1 METQAYVEQMRLDGG
16 HPALDFMNTLGGPE
30 GGPPAP
36 HDDYLRGYEDLAVFA
51 GRTMLLDEPAVERLR
66 RRAKRNPDEAAAAFE
81 KALELRELVDEVFR
95 PLVHAREPAAAA
107 LARLAEAERAAL
119 EHAALRPAGGAYE
132 WTWAGDGSL
141 EAPLWPV
148 AHAALDLLSTGPLDR
163 LSMCAG
169 CRWLFLDESKNRSRR
184 WCSMAECGTATKKR
198 RYVERRR
205 ARRAAAA
212 RSHSA

>member
-1 METQAYVEQMRLDGG
+1 METVAYVQQMRLDGG

-36 HDDYLRGYEDLAVFA
+36 HDDYLRGYQDVAVFA
-51 GRTMLLDEPAVERLR
+51 GRTGLLDDLAVGRLR
-66 RRAKRNPDEAAAAFE
+66 RRAKRRPDEAGSAFE
-81 KALELRELVDEVFR
+81 KALELRELVDDLFR
-95 PLVHAREPAAAA
+95 PLVHAREPAPAA

-119 EHAALRPAGGAYE
+119 GHAALQHTGEGYT
-132 WTWAGDGSL
+132 WTWSADGSL
-141 EAPLWPV
+141 EAPLWPL
-148 AHAALDLLSTGPLDR
+148 AHAALDLLSSGPLDR

-169 CRWLFLDESKNRSRR
+169 CRWLYLDESKNRSRR

-205 ARRAAAA
+205 ARRAAGA
-212 RSHSA
+212 RSQSA